1 MSIDLKI
8 TYLKTGLSKKV
19 NADKYT
25 MNDFIKTFEA
35 YVDAGFSI
43 KIIRGARKC

>member
-1 MSIDLKI
+1 MSCDLRI
-8 TYLKTGLSKKV
+8 TNVKTGLSKMV
-19 NADKYT
+19 NVDEYT
-25 MNDFIKTFEA
+25 VQEFQKTFET